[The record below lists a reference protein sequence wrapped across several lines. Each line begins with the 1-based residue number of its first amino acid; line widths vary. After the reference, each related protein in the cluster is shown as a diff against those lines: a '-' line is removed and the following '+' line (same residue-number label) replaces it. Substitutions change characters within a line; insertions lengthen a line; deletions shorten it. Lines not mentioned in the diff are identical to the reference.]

1 MLQKFLR
8 VDFRAFFFD
17 ERSRLIHRAHKGL
30 DEFERESRHFGNA
43 FNHKKKVFFEFRQI
57 ALHLVQALVIFFA
70 VPVDEFA
77 QIKNRNVD
85 FLCKREIR
93 LIAPLRL
100 PSV

>member
-1 MLQKFLR
+1 MLHKLLR
-8 VDFRAFFFD
+8 VDLGAFFLD
-17 ERSRLIHRAHKGL
+17 ERGSLIHRAHKGL